1 MTKTAVVTGA
11 SAGIGGA
18 AAIEQ
23 AKAGH
28 DGGVYDC
35 RHQNEARETAQGVE
49 SSGWGRGPSARV
61 ILRFARAG
69 LENGPTT

>member
-11 SAGIGGA
+11 SAGIGKA
-18 AAIEQ
+18 ASIEL

-28 DGGVYDC
+28 DGGAYYS

-49 SSGWGRGPSARV
+49 SSGGGPRSVCACEPS
-61 ILRFARAG
+61 IRAG
-69 LENGPTT
+69 RI